1 MTDSAVPGQVREL
14 HAVSDR
20 EGMNFQA
27 GAADLALPVRRRSG
41 PPPGGRELHEV
52 SDRGG
57 YFNQPRRLK
66 YHIGTTAL
74 AAIRISAYG

>member
-1 MTDSAVPGQVREL
+1 MQGLVADLVDSAVAGQGREL
-14 HAVSDR
+14 HA
-20 EGMNFQA
+20 A
-27 GAADLALPVRRRSG
+27 
-41 PPPGGRELHEV
+41 

-57 YFNQPRRLK
+57 YFNQPRRRK